1 MTDKGLAPTPN
12 QVARR
17 IFAGLPR
24 RYETLAELLGLGQ
37 YRRWRRALSDAVT
50 AARPSVVLDVA
61 TGPGGVALEI
71 EARTGADV
79 TGLDLTEAMLRHAT
93 TVVAREGRSDRIRF
107 VLGRGEQL
115 PFRDATFDAVSF
127 TYLLRYVTAPAA
139 TIDELCRVLAP
150 GGILASIEF
159 GVPAG
164 PVWFP
169 LWFLYTR
176 SVLPVA
182 GWLTGGREW
191 WRVGKFLGPSIS
203 DFHRRYPVSW
213 QQDTWRAAG
222 IDGVTVRRM
231 SLGGG
236 IVMWGTRAA
245 TGA

>member
-127 TYLLRYVTAPAA
+127 TYLLRYVTDPAA
-139 TIDELCRVLAP
+139 AIDELCRVLAP

-176 SVLPVA
+176 SVLPRRRMAHGRTRMVA
-182 GWLTGGREW
+182 TWET
-191 WRVGKFLGPSIS
+191 SS
-203 DFHRRYPVSW
+203 ARRYRTS
-213 QQDTWRAAG
+213 TAAIPSPG
-222 IDGVTVRRM
+222 SRTP
-231 SLGGG
+231 GGPP
-236 IVMWGTRAA
+236 AS
-245 TGA
+245 TG